1 MVSYPHGG
9 SRVTATPRPVPS
21 PEAVLES
28 SPDALLVVAE
38 DGTILRVNAA
48 TERMF
53 GYTRD
58 DLVGRDHRILLTEGY
73 HGGFQRLFFA
83 LRKGLDAGAGATDP
97 PPVEAYGRR
106 RDGTEFHGE
115 LTYALL
121 APCTGPGADPG
132 TGPGPG
138 PGPES
143 KADPAKA
150 DPTDADPADAEPT
163 SMAVTVRDISHRLA
177 ADAGLRESMS
187 LLSATLESTADGIL
201 VVGAEGQIAGV
212 NNQFVSMWG
221 IPRELLATQDDN
233 AVLGFVLDQLKDPT
247 QFIEK
252 VTALYADPLAES
264 HDVLDF
270 RDGRT
275 FERYSRPQLVANKV
289 VGRVWS
295 FRDVMPTRMAQDQIT
310 KAMAGLAEQAAQLKA
325 LAFQDPLTGLSN
337 RQLFNDQLAA
347 ALRGPSATAV
357 DVLLLDLDDFK
368 EVNDILGHH
377 AGDQMLIEV
386 GRRLRTCVRPV
397 DVVARLGGDEFV
409 VLLVGS
415 LDPDA
420 VAERIV
426 ATLRAPLWIDGTM
439 LRPSLSLGLA
449 SIADDGDDD
458 GAATGDASAH
468 RASAHHPDADH
479 HDADHPSGGGASGLL
494 RRADVAMYAA
504 KAAGK
509 NRYLRFLP
517 AMMKSLVQRTE
528 LVSGLRVAVDSGQIE
543 VHYQPIVSAKLGVV
557 GTVEALARWRRDG
570 QIVPPLQF
578 IPAAERSGLIVEIG
592 TEVLLRGCTE
602 LKPWLAEDATR
613 SLAVNVSGV
622 QLQHGDFVELVL
634 AVTASCGVA
643 PQQLVLEV
651 TESVFF
657 DDDCHVIQQLTA
669 LRSAGARVALDDF
682 GTGYSSLG
690 RLQDLP
696 VDTLKID
703 QSFVAMI
710 HTGKEKLPILRAM
723 IGMAQ
728 GLGLNVTAE
737 GVETAAQA
745 EYLMD
750 LGCDS
755 LQGFLFSGP
764 EPGSALEPA
773 IARSA
778 QAFAALWGGRVAGN
792 R

>member
-1 MVSYPHGG
+1 M
-9 SRVTATPRPVPS
+9 TASPRPAPS

-38 DGTILRVNAA
+38 DGTILLVNAA

-53 GYTRD
+53 GYTRAE
-58 DLVGRDHRILLTEGY
+58 LVGQDHRMLLAEGFRS
-73 HGGFQRLFFA
+73 GFQRLFFA
-83 LRKGLDAGAGATDP
+83 LRKELDAGTDAAGL
-97 PPVEAYGRR
+97 PPVEAYGLR
-106 RDGTEFHGE
+106 RDGTEFQGE

-121 APCTGPGADPG
+121 TTRQGVGLRPDRNAN
-132 TGPGPG
+132 
-138 PGPES
+138 
-143 KADPAKA
+143 PAT
-150 DPTDADPADAEPT
+150 PAEPIC
-163 SMAVTVRDISHRLA
+163 MAVTVRDTSHRTE
-177 ADAGLRESMS
+177 ADAGLREAMS

-201 VVGAEGQIAGV
+201 VVSAEGQIAGV

-221 IPRELLATQDDN
+221 IPRELLATQDDD
-233 AVLGFVLDQLKDPT
+233 AVLGFVLDQLKDPA
-247 QFIEK
+247 QFIER
-252 VTALYADPLAES
+252 VTALYADPVAES

-270 RDGRT
+270 LDGRT
-275 FERYSRPQLVANKV
+275 FERYSRPQLVANQV

-295 FRDVMPTRMAQDQIT
+295 FRDVTPTRIAQDQIT
-310 KAMAGLAEQAAQLKA
+310 KAMADLAEQAAQLKA

-337 RQLFNDQLAA
+337 RQLFNDHLAA
-347 ALRGPSATAV
+347 ALRGPCGTAV

-386 GRRLRTCVRPV
+386 GRRLRTCVRPH

-415 LDPDA
+415 PDPEA

-426 ATLRAPLWIDGTM
+426 ATLRTPLWIDGTM

-449 SIADDGDDD
+449 SIGED
-458 GAATGDASAH
+458 T
-468 RASAHHPDADH
+468 
-479 HDADHPSGGGASGLL
+479 GASELL

-509 NRYLRFLP
+509 NRYLRFRP
-517 AMMKSLVQRTE
+517 EMMKSLVQRTE
-528 LVSGLRVAVDSGQIE
+528 MVSGLRLAVDSGQIE
-543 VHYQPIVSAKLGVV
+543 VYYQPIVSIRLGVV
-557 GTVEALARWRRDG
+557 VKVEALARWKRDG
-570 QIVPPLQF
+570 EIVPPQQF

-592 TEVLLRGCTE
+592 TEVLLKGCTD

-622 QLQHGDFVELVL
+622 QLQHGDFAELVL
-634 AVTASCGVA
+634 AVTASCGVD
-643 PQQLVLEV
+643 PRQLVLEV

-657 DDDCHVIQQLTA
+657 DDDCHVIQQLTT
-669 LRSAGARVALDDF
+669 LRNAGARVALDDF

-703 QSFVAMI
+703 QSFVSMI
-710 HTGKEKLPILRAM
+710 HTGTEKLPILSAM
-723 IGMAQ
+723 IGMAH

-745 EYLMD
+745 EYLMN

-764 EPGSALEPA
+764 EPGSALGPA

-778 QAFAALWGGRVAGN
+778 QAFAALRGGRVSGN